1 MTFASKLAAA
11 VAAIAVWLL
20 VLGVVE
26 ASGVPAH
33 RGGLSAT
40 AAGRLSRRA
49 SAAAC
54 RAARARAR
62 HRKRSGHGAH
72 QAAASGG
79 RCVNSASRQRA
90 PRRLNAE
97 QPHSSPAAGSGPLA
111 PSGVLE
117 GAVGSAADVPLLEG
131 AAAGPTAGTP
141 HTPESSTGGA
151 AGEGGADGGE
161 SAGAHEEPA
170 GPFPPE
176 GAETELGPEGGPVA
190 GPEEPSGGGSTS
202 SGGGSGSPV
211 GTEVGLSGA
220 TDGAAETEPFRFF
233 SPTSF
238 WNEVLPAA
246 PVMDSTSASL
256 VKAFSEE
263 IAHDES
269 VKDPPWI
276 NTTVES
282 VPIYTVPAN
291 QPTVLVNLEKVSS
304 APLLQAA
311 WSAVPLPPEAHPAA
325 GTDKVLVV
333 WQPSTNKLWDFWRL
347 AHTSSGWNA
356 SWGGAMQGVSSDPG
370 VYGPEAWPGAKTWW
384 GDSASSLEPVGG
396 LISLEDLAQ
405 GRINHALGI
414 AIPSV
419 RAGVYA
425 SPARRTDGKS
435 TNPLALPE
443 GAHLRLDP
451 NLDLAALHLPRV
463 TLMIAEAAQRY
474 GLFVRDYAPDVTF
487 YAQDPTP
494 TGTDPYSGASG
505 YFEGKSPREL
515 LESFPWSHLEVLKM
529 ELHSYS

>member
-1 MTFASKLAAA
+1 MSFARKPAAA
-11 VAAIAVWLL
+11 LAAIAVWLL
-20 VLGVVE
+20 VLGSVN
-26 ASGVPAH
+26 ADGVPPAH
-33 RGGLSAT
+33 PGALSSV

-49 SAAAC
+49 AAAAC
-54 RAARARAR
+54 RAARVRAR
-62 HRKRSGHGAH
+62 NHRRRGNRAHGRT
-72 QAAASGG
+72 AAADG
-79 RCVNSASRQRA
+79 RCVNSAAKHRA
-90 PRRLNAE
+90 PHVTPVDA
-97 QPHSSPAAGSGPLA
+97 PHGAPPAGSGPLS
-111 PSGVLE
+111 PGVAID
-117 GAVGSAADVPLLEG
+117 GAAGSALLEG
-131 AAAGPTAGTP
+131 AGAGPTAGTP
-141 HTPESSTGGA
+141 QTPEKSAAGA
-151 AGEGGADGGE
+151 AGESGAGV
-161 SAGAHEEPA
+161 GASEEPTGPIEEPA
-170 GPFPPE
+170 GPIPTGGTE
-176 GAETELGPEGGPVA
+176 GELGPEGGPY
-190 GPEEPSGGGSTS
+190 GPEPSGGGSTS
-202 SGGGSGSPV
+202 SEGGSGSPV
-211 GTEVGLSGA
+211 GTEGGLEASVGTESSG
-220 TDGAAETEPFRFF
+220 EPFRFF
-233 SPTSF
+233 SSTSF
-238 WNEVLPAA
+238 WNEVLPAT

-263 IAHDES
+263 IARDVS
-269 VKDPPWI
+269 AKDPPWI

-291 QPTVLVNLEKVSS
+291 QPTVLVNLEKASS
-304 APLLQAA
+304 APILQAA

-347 AHTSSGWNA
+347 AHTSGGWDA
-356 SWGGAMQGVSSDPG
+356 SWGGAMQDVSSDPG

-494 TGTDPYSGASG
+494 TGTNPYAGTSG